1 MSQDWLLASAEE
13 LAARIPDGAK
23 VAIGVDNIGAAMET
37 TRAMIRCGVRNLHL
51 VCVPVAGLQAD
62 LLIGAGSVSTL
73 ETSAITFGEYGVP
86 YRFHDALKRGTLKL
100 MDATCPAIYAAMEAG
115 RKGIPFIPLRSLLG
129 SDLVV
134 HRPDWKTID
143 NPFAPESDKPDPIL
157 LLPAI
162 RPDVALIH
170 APYADRDGNIFIG
183 RRRDFAL
190 MAQAS
195 KQGAL
200 VTVEE
205 VRDIDLMASE
215 ETAAGVLPAIYVEAT
230 AVAPRGA
237 WPLGLPGSYEIDEA
251 HFRRYGELA
260 RTQDGFARYLDEFV
274 HRRKQAAE

>member
-1 MSQDWLLASAEE
+1 MSQDWLLGSAEE

-23 VAIGVDNIGAAMET
+23 VAIGVDNTGVAMET
-37 TRAMIRCGVRNLHL
+37 TRAMIRRGVRGLHL

-62 LLIGAGSVSTL
+62 LLIGAGCVSTL

-86 YRFHDALKRGTLKL
+86 YRFHDALKRGALKM

-115 RKGIPFIPLRSLLG
+115 RKNIPFIPLRGLLG